1 MEKKELSKSEQT
13 KEHILYAV
21 SKLMKRE
28 DLSEINVRAICKE
41 AGISIGTFY
50 LYFPCKEAAVLY
62 CYRGAD
68 EVFEGMELKQTP
80 IHNIEAIMETYFK
93 MVNLDDM
100 CTIRQLYICHIKYH
114 DAYFF
119 SEKRPVFQRLYKE
132 IDRIVSKEE
141 KSKCIAMQALT
152 AARGMIF
159 HICCI
164 DESDIDQDWHE
175 KSTSELMQ
183 YIAFLCGSE

>member
-13 KEHILYAV
+13 KEQILYAV
-21 SKLMKRE
+21 AMLMKRE

-68 EVFEGMELKQTP
+68 KVFDNMVLKDTP
-80 IHNIEAIMETYFK
+80 IHNIRFIMDTYFH
-93 MVNLDDM
+93 MVDLDNM

-119 SEKRPVFQRLYKE
+119 SEERPVFVRLYQE
-132 IDRIVSKEE
+132 IDQIIQDPITSRHV
-141 KSKCIAMQALT
+141 AMQTLT
-152 AARGMIF
+152 TARGMIF
-159 HICCI
+159 HICCV
-164 DESDIDQDWHE
+164 EEKDIDADWHE
-175 KSTSELMQ
+175 KSTRELMR
-183 YIAFLCGSE
+183 YVSYLCDLK

>member
-1 MEKKELSKSEQT
+1 MEKKVLSKSEQT
-13 KEHILYAV
+13 KEHILHSV

-28 DLSEINVRAICKE
+28 DLSEINVRAICKD

-68 EVFEGMELKQTP
+68 EIFEEMELKDAP
-80 IHNIEAIMETYFK
+80 LHNIRAIMKTYFK
-93 MVNLDDM
+93 MVTLDDM

-114 DAYFF
+114 DPYFL
-119 SEKRPVFQRLYKE
+119 SRNRPIFQRLYKE
-132 IDRIVSKEE
+132 IDRILSNEEESKRV
-141 KSKCIAMQALT
+141 ALQVLT

-164 DESDIDQDWHE
+164 NESDIGQDWHE